1 MSISEMPNSYMYC
14 IKTYFYCPLC
24 IYNFSGKSGIKIT
37 VQTLGLPVSI
47 CTYIHEYIYI
57 RIHV

>member
-57 RIHV
+57 